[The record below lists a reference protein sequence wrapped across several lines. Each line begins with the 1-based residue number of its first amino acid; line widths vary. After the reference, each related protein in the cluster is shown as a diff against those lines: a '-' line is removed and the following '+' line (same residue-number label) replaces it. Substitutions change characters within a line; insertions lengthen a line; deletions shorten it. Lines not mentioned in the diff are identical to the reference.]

1 MALVIGLAQCV
12 AMWPGVSRSLA
23 TILGGIM
30 VGLSTPAAVEFS
42 FLLGVVT
49 LGAATLFDAIQ
60 HGQEMLE
67 AFNALALLL
76 GLATA
81 FLSAVVSVKW
91 MVNYLNRH
99 GLEIFGY
106 YRVGIAVLAA
116 ALMMGGWL

>member
-1 MALVIGLAQCV
+1 
-12 AMWPGVSRSLA
+12 MWPGVSRSLA

-60 HGQEMLE
+60 HGREMLE

-99 GLEIFGY
+99 GLQIFGY